1 MSLLID
7 SASARIVLARGRQ
20 MSWVITGVSKAPL
33 LLDTYTGAAAAYS
46 LRSLSL
52 AYGGSVVRVRRSS
65 DNTEQDFTAT
75 QVTDGTLTTFC
86 GAGNGFVRT
95 WYDQSGNGYHMV
107 QTTTTAQ
114 PLVVSSGTLRT
125 LSAKP
130 TLVFDGTND
139 LMNQPT
145 GANWQS
151 ISCVV
156 NYTKNLTTFS
166 EFDSIVG
173 GIDSSGSNLG
183 LGIIGTGGTTAL
195 RTSAQWGDEFYYNGG
210 TYAPGAAVFPSITS
224 KALVTFISTDAVAGV
239 SGLQIGK
246 DRNQSGRFWGGAISE
261 IIIYPSNQSANR
273 AAIESNINAHYAIY

>member
-1 MSLLID
+1 
-7 SASARIVLARGRQ
+7 
-20 MSWVITGVSKAPL
+20 MSWLITPRPKTLPL
-33 LLDTYTGAAAAYS
+33 DIAGAVAAYS
-46 LRSLSL
+46 LRAL
-52 AYGGSVVRVRRSS
+52 ASAYTGNVARVRRSS
-65 DNTEQDFTAT
+65 DNTEQDFTAA

-114 PLVVSSGTLRT
+114 PLVVASGTLQT

-156 NYTKNLTTFS
+156 NYTKNLIQFS
-166 EFDSIVG
+166 NFDSIVG
-173 GIDSSGSNLG
+173 GIVANGSNVG
-183 LGIIGTGGTTAL
+183 IGIIGNSGTTAL
-195 RTSAQWGDEFYYNGG
+195 RTAAWGDEFYYNGG
-210 TYAPGAAVFPSITS
+210 TYTPGAAVFPSITS

-239 SGLQIGK
+239 SGLQIGS
-246 DRNQSGRFWGGAISE
+246 DRDQSGRFWGGAISE
-261 IIIYPSNQSANR
+261 IIIHPSNQSANR
-273 AAIESNINAHYAIY
+273 TAIESNINAHYAIY